1 MSKSIAKK
9 LLSMAIVVL
18 MIAISTVY
26 AFAVETEEIVVQA
39 EPDLQVLGDT
49 LTLKDN
55 QVMYTTYNLNDNHQ
69 WGVCLSNNNE
79 DGDSITRMFRD
90 CVDEPLVVNT
100 EEGASYDLHTISSSS
115 MAGSQTVKFD
125 TTGGEYVKVR
135 AKLSAVSGYFNEDGS
150 HTTSRHTFY
159 FGDVEY
165 DGKSEYTSV
174 LAIKSGGVITGVA
187 PDKNGF
193 VEFYVCTDINVSTN
207 YFTDYSWEIYQ
218 ETGGV
223 IFGGGG
229 GTNGG
234 SVHGFRIGSVDGDYG
249 VYIKDAT
256 KVQMY
261 VSKLAEFDDMQE
273 FRTDVDRDGKV
284 NIIDA
289 TKIQLYV
296 SKYDYE

>member
-9 LLSMAIVVL
+9 FLALAISVL
-18 MIAISTVY
+18 MIAMSTVY
-26 AFAVETEEIVVQA
+26 AFAVETENVLVQA

-49 LTLKDN
+49 ITLKDN
-55 QVMYTTYNLNDNHQ
+55 QVMYATYNLTENHQ
-69 WGVCLSNNNE
+69 WGVNLSNNNE
-79 DGDSITRMFRD
+79 DGASITRLFRD
-90 CVDEPLVVNT
+90 CVDEPLVINT
-100 EEGASYDLHTISSSS
+100 EKGASYDLYTISSSS
-115 MAGSQTVKFD
+115 KGGAQTVKFD

-207 YFTDYSWEIYQ
+207 FYTDYSWEIHKENDGITY
-218 ETGGV
+218 
-223 IFGGGG
+223 GGGG

-234 SVHGFRIGSVDGDYG
+234 SIHGFRIGSVNGSYG

-256 KVQMY
+256 SVQMY
-261 VSKLAEFDDMQE
+261 ATKLMAFDNMQK
-273 FRTDVDRDGKV
+273 FRADVDRDGKI
-284 NIIDA
+284 NIVDA

-296 SKYDYE
+296 AGYKY